1 MTAIPDAIF
10 VVDVGYHKIA
20 VAEAQ
25 KLGVPLVGVVDTNH
39 SPDGI
44 DYVIPG
50 NDDSARAVELYVRA
64 VVDAVIEGRN
74 QSVDQ
79 LVRSVAGE
87 DEYVEVEEDDT
98 KA

>member
-1 MTAIPDAIF
+1 
-10 VVDVGYHKIA
+10 
-20 VAEAQ
+20 
-25 KLGVPLVGVVDTNH
+25 
-39 SPDGI
+39 
-44 DYVIPG
+44 
-50 NDDSARAVELYVRA
+50 

>member
-1 MTAIPDAIF
+1 
-10 VVDVGYHKIA
+10 
-20 VAEAQ
+20 
-25 KLGVPLVGVVDTNH
+25 
-39 SPDGI
+39 DGI

>member
-1 MTAIPDAIF
+1 MAVCTVSF
-10 VVDVGYHKIA
+10 GVTGYSLPWD
-20 VAEAQ
+20 Q
-25 KLGVPLVGVVDTNH
+25 
-39 SPDGI
+39 
-44 DYVIPG
+44 
-50 NDDSARAVELYVRA
+50 VELYVRA